1 MTNYLTIVCYRHGVE
16 SFTAGNWRKILDV
29 FLVVVNLLTTALFLY
44 SFVTGRNYYFFQV
57 TVKKSDVAGGDAD
70 ASKGESLPVKDLK
83 SDETS
88 DIEAHRRERDSDDDD
103 DEQKSDGTINRDYI
117 PNPRIEWRDNACS
130 E

>member
-1 MTNYLTIVCYRHGVE
+1 M
-16 SFTAGNWRKILDV
+16 DV

-70 ASKGESLPVKDLK
+70 TSKGESLPVKDLK

-88 DIEAHRRERDSDDDD
+88 DIEAHRIERDSDDDD

-117 PNPRIEWRDNACS
+117 PNPRIE
-130 E
+130 